1 MQSLTG
7 WSIFLVRGKF
17 PRDCP
22 VFSYETSNAYGQWF
36 TPDNAQRITKPLAI
50 THNAS
55 HEKEKESMSNI
66 FSIAE
71 VKGGTTSPSDSS
83 ND

>member
-1 MQSLTG
+1 MQSLVG

-22 VFSYETSNAYGQWF
+22 VSSSETSNAYEQWF
-36 TPDNAQRITKPLAI
+36 TPDDAQRITKSMAT

-55 HEKEKESMSNI
+55 HEKETESDN
-66 FSIAE
+66 E
-71 VKGGTTSPSDSS
+71 
-83 ND
+83 N

>member
-1 MQSLTG
+1 MQSSVG

-22 VFSYETSNAYGQWF
+22 VSSSETSNAHEQWF
-36 TPDNAQRITKPLAI
+36 TPNDAQRITKSMAT

-55 HEKEKESMSNI
+55 HEKEAESGNEI
-66 FSIAE
+66 
-71 VKGGTTSPSDSS
+71 
-83 ND
+83 